1 MATAARGARGP
12 PRANTAK
19 PDNRKETSMTPTM
32 RREKFLELLARANNP
47 ETCKMIL
54 ELFPDELLSL
64 LAAVRNLNET
74 AEPAQS
80 PSNAP
85 TDLFGTTTPAPPK
98 TTVQARRSRRAW
110 NRNDFYILEQMVRE
124 DRTVEEIATILDLKK
139 R

>member
-1 MATAARGARGP
+1 
-12 PRANTAK
+12 
-19 PDNRKETSMTPTM
+19 M

-64 LAAVRNLNET
+64 LEAVRNLNET

-85 TDLFGTTTPAPPK
+85 TDLFGTTTPAPAK
-98 TTVQARRSRRAW
+98 TNVQARRSRRSW
-110 NRNDFYILEQMVRE
+110 NRNDFYILDQMVRE
-124 DRTVEEIATILDLKK
+124 DRTVEEMMEKLSRSKEAIRKKIRNRYPQQYATYSRNGAWK
-139 R
+139 